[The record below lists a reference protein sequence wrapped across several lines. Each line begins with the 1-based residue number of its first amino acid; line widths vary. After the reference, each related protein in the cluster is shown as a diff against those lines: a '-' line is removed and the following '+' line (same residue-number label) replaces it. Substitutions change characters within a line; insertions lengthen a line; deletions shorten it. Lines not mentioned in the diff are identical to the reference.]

1 MAVRGKDVQVVR
13 ALLKAGADP
22 SKGEHTG
29 ESSFQVDGGLRESRA
44 AHSGSPMDIALRCDL
59 KDIVK
64 ELLADKA
71 AAVSES
77 TNLPDDIVEGIM
89 DTQIANM
96 RPAPMPEPHVYNQFR
111 GGF

>member
-1 MAVRGKDVQVVR
+1 MAVRAKDVQVVR

-22 SKGEHTG
+22 TKGECTG
-29 ESSFQVDGGLRESRA
+29 ESSFQEDGGLRESRA

-77 TNLPDDIVEGIM
+77 TKLPDDLVEGIIHE
-89 DTQIANM
+89 QITNM
-96 RPAPMPEPHVYNQFR
+96 RPAPVPEAHVYDQFAR
-111 GGF
+111 R